1 MTNWG
6 ELYYAKGGG
15 VWAEWS
21 QRGAK
26 IKGHVVRNGKNLA
39 FVDN

>member
-15 VWAEWS
+15 VWAEQS

-26 IKGHVVRNGKNLA
+26 IKGHVVRNAKKFGLVAN
-39 FVDN
+39 